1 MPDAAP
7 FDPYRT
13 FKFRLRTEDGHP
25 VAGLTRA
32 GLPVFAIHAVRDEAP
47 PEEPFLPVTL
57 ERGITRDAGFEQWAS
72 AVPGAPPP
80 DAARR
85 TLLLDVRNLDGR
97 IARTYRLERCW
108 PSAFQVLPEIDAQ
121 GHAVAIQILRL
132 EHGGWEII
140 PSPAED

>member
-1 MPDAAP
+1 MPDAAS

-13 FKFRLRTEDGHP
+13 FKFRLRTEDGRP

-57 ERGITRDAGFEQWAS
+57 ERGITCDAGFERWAS
-72 AVPGAPPP
+72 DVPGTPPP

-85 TLLLDVRNLDGR
+85 TLLLDVRSLDGR
-97 IARTYRLERCW
+97 IASTYRLARCW
-108 PSAFQVLPEIDAQ
+108 PSAFQALPEVDPV
-121 GHAVAIQILRL
+121 GGEVAIRILRL
-132 EHGGWEII
+132 EHDGWEII
-140 PSPAED
+140 PSPEGD